1 MGCRGQSLD
10 LKLTDPA
17 KGNKDI
23 GHVFLRGEAVSQ
35 NSDVMILQ
43 VSGRKLDQKGWFS
56 KNNPFFTFSRS
67 REDDGQWLR
76 IHKSEVIMSTLNPQ
90 FSAVEIPLQKLC
102 NGDVHRPLQL
112 EVWDWNTNGK
122 EVFIGSVEVSVDTLV
137 RHSGGQMMIPII
149 NKNKSGNNKSSGG
162 IVVKKA
168 AIFKRYSMLDYLR
181 GGCEISMICCIDF
194 TASNGPASDYNSLHF
209 MDPSGRPNE
218 YQSAI
223 SAVGSILEEYDHD
236 KQFPVYGFGGIINGT
251 EQVSHCFPLTFDPN
265 HVEVDRVAG
274 ILGCYVNA
282 LQCVRL
288 HGPTCF
294 APIIRSASDLARQ
307 YDATT
312 NSTAEQKY
320 IVLLIITDGV
330 IMDMDSTRDA
340 IVAACNLP
348 LSIIIVGVGNADF
361 SAMEQL
367 DGDDEVLRATNG
379 TPASRDI
386 VQFVPFSKY
395 KHLDPSF
402 LARDTLIEVPEQLT
416 SYMRY
421 FRPHLSWRFSSSRLG
436 FSLFV
441 FTKKRA
447 ANCLK
452 TIYRLKNRVP
462 AVPKLLHG
470 ASTFH
475 TSHVA
480 PSAPSAPSVEC

>member
-1 MGCRGQSLD
+1 MGEASTTLGALMGSRGQSLD
-10 LKLTDPA
+10 LKLADRA

-23 GHVFLRGEAVSQ
+23 GHIFLRGEEVSHNNDAV
-35 NSDVMILQ
+35 VLRL
-43 VSGRKLDQKGWFS
+43 SGSKLDNKRWFS
-56 KNNPFFTFSRS
+56 KSNPFLTFSRS
-67 REDDGQWLR
+67 REDGGQWLR
-76 IHKSEVIMSTLNPQ
+76 VHKSEVIINTLNPHWLET
-90 FSAVEIPLQKLC
+90 EIPLQKLC

-112 EVWDWNTNGK
+112 EVWDWNSSGH
-122 EVFIGSVEVSVDTLV
+122 EVFLGSAEVSIDTLM
-137 RHSGGQMMIPII
+137 RHSDGQSIPIF
-149 NKNKSGNNKSSGG
+149 NKNKGGTNKGGGG
-162 IVVKKA
+162 IVVQKA
-168 AIFKRYSMLDYLR
+168 AILKRYSMLDYLR

-194 TASNGPASDYNSLHF
+194 TASNGPASDFNSLHF

-223 SAVGSILEEYDHD
+223 SAVGSILEEYDYD
-236 KQFPVYGFGGIINGT
+236 KQFPVYGFGGIVNGT

-274 ILGCYVNA
+274 ILGCYYNA

-294 APIIRSASDLARQ
+294 APIIHSASALARQ
-307 YDATT
+307 YDATA

-340 IVAACNLP
+340 VVMACNLP

-367 DGDDEVLRATNG
+367 DGDEKVLRATNG

-402 LARDTLIEVPEQLT
+402 LARDTLIEVPGQLT

-421 FRPHLSWRFSSSRLG
+421 FLLSYLS
-436 FSLFV
+436 
-441 FTKKRA
+441 
-447 ANCLK
+447 
-452 TIYRLKNRVP
+452 
-462 AVPKLLHG
+462 
-470 ASTFH
+470 
-475 TSHVA
+475 
-480 PSAPSAPSVEC
+480 